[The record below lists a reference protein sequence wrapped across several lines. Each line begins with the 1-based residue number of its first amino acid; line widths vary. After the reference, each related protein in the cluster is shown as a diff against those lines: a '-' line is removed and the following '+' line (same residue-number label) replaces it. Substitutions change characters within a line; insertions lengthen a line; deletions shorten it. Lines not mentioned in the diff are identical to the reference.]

1 MKNESEHRRLDSNS
15 EKDPEKLVPEAQPQP
30 FHMPSFE
37 YHAFC
42 VRGNLL
48 SSDMV

>member
-1 MKNESEHRRLDSNS
+1 MKNESGRRRLDST

-30 FHMPSFE
+30 FPMPSFE
-37 YHAFC
+37 YYVFH
-42 VRGNLL
+42 VGGNLL